1 VIKDWIK
8 FKDQK
13 PPQDEPFWFLVINPL
28 CRIVGIKETHIQIE
42 TWEELKNFNK
52 NEIKNYTIVYVDVD
66 PNKDVEIQMREI
78 MGDARWRPAL
88 KEGE

>member
-1 VIKDWIK
+1 MEDWIK

-13 PPQDEPFWFLVINPL
+13 PPQDEPFWFLVIKPL
-28 CRIVGIKETHIQIE
+28 YRIVGIKEKHIQIE
-42 TWEELKNFNK
+42 TWEELKKSNK
-52 NEIKNYTIVYVDVD
+52 NEIKNYTIAYVDVD
-66 PNKDVEIQMREI
+66 PNKDFEIQMREI

>member
-1 VIKDWIK
+1 MEDWIK
-8 FKDQK
+8 FKDQR
-13 PPQDEPFWFLVINPL
+13 PPKNEPFWFLTIKPL
-28 CRIVGIKETHIQIE
+28 FRIVGIKDEHIQIE
-42 TWEELKNFNK
+42 SWEELKNSNK
-52 NEIKNYTIVYVDVD
+52 NEIKNYTVAYVDVD